1 MGMDIHHIRYF
12 LAVCETRNFTRA
24 AEKCNVTQPALS
36 RAVQQLEDEVGGL
49 LFRRE
54 RNLTHITDLGALLR
68 PRFQQIV
75 DELSGVRHEALQFLR
90 LDDAQLKVGV
100 MCTIG
105 PRRFTG
111 LLTDFN
117 RRHRGIQLQL
127 VEGVPSKLS
136 ALLEAGDL
144 DVAIMSTAEN
154 FPERFDVTSLFR
166 ERFMLAFPAGH
177 RLAEYEAIP
186 VKAIDGEIYL
196 RRTNCEYWDHL
207 SKLCDE
213 RGVTTID
220 SYSSEREDWIQNMV
234 AGGLGI
240 CFIPEYSAV
249 IPGLQVRP
257 VTEPEVARDVCLVT
271 VAGRRFSPAV
281 LTFVNA
287 VKSYGWAEGPAPISL
302 QRPAA

>member
-1 MGMDIHHIRYF
+1 MDIHHVRYF

-54 RNLTHITDLGALLR
+54 RNLTHLTDLGNLLR
-68 PRFQQIV
+68 PRFQSIL
-75 DELSGVRHEALQFLR
+75 DELSGVRQEASRFLC
-90 LDDAQLKVGV
+90 LEDAHVKVGI

-117 RRHRGIQLQL
+117 MRHRGIQLQL
-127 VEGVPSKLS
+127 VEGVPPRLS
-136 ALLEAGDL
+136 ELLEAGEI
-144 DVAIMSTAEN
+144 DVAIMASSDQ
-154 FPERFDVTSLFR
+154 FPERFDVTSLFS

-177 RLAEYEAIP
+177 RLGQYEAIP
-186 VKAIDGEIYL
+186 ISAIDGEVYL
-196 RRTNCEYWDHL
+196 KRVNCEFNDYL
-207 SKLCDE
+207 SDVCTAC
-213 RGVTTID
+213 GVHTQD

-240 CFIPEYSAV
+240 CFLPEYSAV

-257 VTEPEVARDVCLVT
+257 VTDPEVTREVCLVT
-271 VAGRRFSPAV
+271 VAGRRFSPAMA
-281 LTFVNA
+281 TFVSA
-287 VKSYGWAEGPAPISL
+287 VKSYGWATPHSAIDM
-302 QRPAA
+302 RRIA